1 MDPISMSRTCQVSA
15 LKENAGVSAH
25 GTPPMTRAVNIMA
38 RNNSRSRGALYAF
51 MVLGA
56 ACSGGPSNHDGVAP
70 APAPAPA
77 PAQATG
83 VTAEDVQR
91 TPNQPIEQILAG
103 KVAGVMVSRTE
114 DGGVAIRIRG
124 QSTFNGNAAPLYV
137 IDGVVTE
144 AGPGGSIP
152 GINPYDI
159 QSIKVLKDP
168 VELTMYGSRAGNGVI
183 VIKTKRP

>member
-1 MDPISMSRTCQVSA
+1 
-15 LKENAGVSAH
+15 
-25 GTPPMTRAVNIMA
+25 
-38 RNNSRSRGALYAF
+38 
-51 MVLGA
+51 
-56 ACSGGPSNHDGVAP
+56 
-70 APAPAPA
+70 
-77 PAQATG
+77 
-83 VTAEDVQR
+83 
-91 TPNQPIEQILAG
+91 
-103 KVAGVMVSRTE
+103 MVSRTE